1 MATPARCSAAT
12 TYDQKT
18 PDRSSWLSRETQAT
32 IRDSAAAHNAR
43 AIVLPA
49 PPGPVTTVSGHHRVA
64 WVISW
69 PTRGRGTAQSGV
81 PGAVILEGGT
91 GTAAATT
98 SRRARP
104 ATGRASGAVSEIS
117 RFLSPA
123 PLPVMA
129 MSLGLLTYPS

>member
-1 MATPARCSAAT
+1 MGTPDRCNAAT

-18 PDRSSWLSRETQAT
+18 AGRSSWLSSETQAT

-49 PPGPVTTVSGHHRVA
+49 PRGPVTTVSGNHRVA

-81 PGAVILEGGT
+81 PGALILEGGI
-91 GTAAATT
+91 GMAAETAG
-98 SRRARP
+98 RRARV
-104 ATGRASGAVSEIS
+104 ATCVAPGA
-117 RFLSPA
+117 
-123 PLPVMA
+123 
-129 MSLGLLTYPS
+129 TC